1 MIDDAAVLAA
11 RAQVEASKLRLDT
24 SVARAK
30 SKLSPA
36 SMASD
41 AVDTA
46 TEKAAQVAQSG
57 LQMARERPGLAAA
70 VAGAVA
76 LAFAHKPVFGWIGSL
91 FGCDETSADTDTT
104 IVKQRRARRPI
115 KRT

>member
-11 RAQVEASKLRLDT
+11 RAQVEASKLKLDT

-30 SKLSPA
+30 SKLNPA

-46 TEKAAQVAQSG
+46 TEKATQVAQSG
-57 LQMARERPGLAAA
+57 LQMARERPGVAATI
-70 VAGAVA
+70 AGAVA
-76 LAFAHKPVFGWIGSL
+76 LAFAHKPVFAWIGSM
-91 FGCDETSADTDTT
+91 FGRDDAAADADNSST
-104 IVKQRRARRPI
+104 KQRRARRPI
-115 KRT
+115 RRT

>member
-1 MIDDAAVLAA
+1 MTDDAAVLAA
-11 RAQVEASKLRLDT
+11 RAQVEASKLKLDT

-41 AVDTA
+41 AVDSA
-46 TEKAAQVAQSG
+46 TDKATQVAQSG
-57 LQMARERPGLAAA
+57 LRIARERPGVTAA

-76 LAFAHKPVFGWIGSL
+76 LAFAHKPVFAWIGSL
-91 FGCDETSADTDTT
+91 FGRDDTDDAT
-104 IVKQRRARRPI
+104 ADDDAS
-115 KRT
+115 